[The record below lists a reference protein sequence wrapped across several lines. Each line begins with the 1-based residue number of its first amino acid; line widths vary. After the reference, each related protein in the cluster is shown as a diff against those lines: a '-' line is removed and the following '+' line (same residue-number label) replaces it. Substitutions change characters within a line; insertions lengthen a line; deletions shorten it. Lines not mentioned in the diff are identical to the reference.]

1 LTPPT
6 TPPIHEQ
13 PEQKH
18 IHSDWKLPAK
28 QKKETSKASMKKN
41 SVKKGTRKAE
51 DAKHT
56 TVNKKAK
63 TPSVISKKVQQKT
76 AKVGIAEHAKQGI
89 KIAERG
95 NKASKRKCE
104 DTIADIVPE
113 KKSKMPAENKNE
125 IDIKLSENC
134 QESKTVLPKTID
146 VSERLETRVKEI
158 SVENAR
164 NGKEISVENARNGT
178 DVGHMIEGKSPK
190 VSKDKNMVE
199 PQSNA
204 LEESLNGENC
214 PNVGIVAE
222 EKLPKVNNDKED
234 NKMEW
239 QPSNPGARES
249 LNDENCPNARDVT
262 EEKLPQLNSNK
273 DDEHNKMHNNNNN
286 EIVLKVNTC
295 RTVDNNNLP
304 NIEKT
309 RNKKDLND
317 GHKDVDHKSKN
328 RNIKETS
335 KRKTERY
342 NEVYKDDRKKR
353 KHRSRS
359 TSTDEDSCEEERCN
373 PRKSEHSHESVKHSH
388 DSTRRKEKY
397 RKYSSRDDYDDE
409 RHQRKY
415 DDHRHRKPQKY
426 IRDIEHERKIDF
438 RLGRSNIRDVAKVM
452 YFFLCFYPSWGQLLS

>member
-1 LTPPT
+1 
-6 TPPIHEQ
+6 
-13 PEQKH
+13 
-18 IHSDWKLPAK
+18 
-28 QKKETSKASMKKN
+28 MKKN
-41 SVKKGTRKAE
+41 AVKKGTRKAE

-63 TPSVISKKVQQKT
+63 TPSVVSKKVQQKT

-104 DTIADIVPE
+104 DTIADIVPG

-134 QESKTVLPKTID
+134 QESKTVLPKTNID
-146 VSERLETRVKEI
+146 EMRVKEI
-158 SVENAR
+158 SVEN
-164 NGKEISVENARNGT
+164 SRNGT

-190 VSKDKNMVE
+190 VNKDKNMVE

-214 PNVGIVAE
+214 PNMGIVAE
-222 EKLPKVNNDKED
+222 EKLPKVNNDKKD
-234 NKMEW
+234 SKME
-239 QPSNPGARES
+239 QPSNPGVRES
-249 LNDENCPNARDVT
+249 LNDEKCSNVT
-262 EEKLPQLNSNK
+262 EEKSPQLNSNK
-273 DDEHNKMHNNNNN
+273 DNERNEMHNNNNN
-286 EIVLKVNTC
+286 EMVLKVNTC